1 MKRIVF
7 INQDSGYLMIDIITE
22 YVNKGYD
29 CILFTGRLVER
40 NRKLPQSVKIEKI
53 IRYRRTSKLY
63 RLFTWSIGFI
73 QILTKLLIKYPSD
86 ELFIVSNPPLAPLLP
101 LFLQNQFSLLIF
113 DIYPDVLVELGY
125 SAPTS
130 AIVLLWQ
137 KLNRKIYPK
146 ASEVYTISEGMG
158 QVLKKYRSEASLKVN
173 YIWTDNTF
181 FTHVSR
187 ENNHFIKAH
196 NLSGKFV
203 VMYSGNLGLAG
214 DVEVMISVAGMICR
228 DDIVFIIIG
237 EGAKKKLISSKI
249 EALGPE
255 KKNVI
260 LLPWQPVGQLP
271 YTFSAASLAVISLG
285 AGASKLAIP
294 SKIFNF
300 MSVGAPLLCIS
311 EAGSEIERLVE
322 KYNCGKN
329 FEPSDIEGIAWF
341 IQKMADDNVLMEKMS
356 MNSLLASRDFSVKN
370 AGNFLP
376 DGNIAFNY

>member
-1 MKRIVF
+1 
-7 INQDSGYLMIDIITE
+7 MIDIITE

-53 IRYRRTSKLY
+53 IRYKRTSKLY

-73 QILTKLLIKYPSD
+73 QILTKLLIKYRSD

-329 FEPSDIEGIAWF
+329 FEPSDIEGIAGF
-341 IQKMADDNVLMEKMS
+341 IQKMADNNVLMEEMRI
-356 MNSLLASRDFSVKN
+356 NSLLASRDFSVKN
-370 AGNFLP
+370 ARNFLP
-376 DGNIAFNY
+376 DGNIAFND

>member
-1 MKRIVF
+1 MCIRDRVCILFSISINVFNNLKRIVF

-137 KLNRKIYPK
+137 KLNRKIYP
-146 ASEVYTISEGMG
+146 
-158 QVLKKYRSEASLKVN
+158 LSL
-173 YIWTDNTF
+173 I
-181 FTHVSR
+181 H
-187 ENNHFIKAH
+187 I
-196 NLSGKFV
+196 
-203 VMYSGNLGLAG
+203 
-214 DVEVMISVAGMICR
+214 
-228 DDIVFIIIG
+228 
-237 EGAKKKLISSKI
+237 
-249 EALGPE
+249 
-255 KKNVI
+255 
-260 LLPWQPVGQLP
+260 
-271 YTFSAASLAVISLG
+271 
-285 AGASKLAIP
+285 
-294 SKIFNF
+294 
-300 MSVGAPLLCIS
+300 
-311 EAGSEIERLVE
+311 
-322 KYNCGKN
+322 
-329 FEPSDIEGIAWF
+329 
-341 IQKMADDNVLMEKMS
+341 
-356 MNSLLASRDFSVKN
+356 
-370 AGNFLP
+370 
-376 DGNIAFNY
+376 

>member
-1 MKRIVF
+1 
-7 INQDSGYLMIDIITE
+7 MIDIITE

-101 LFLQNQFSLLIF
+101 LFLQNQFSLLLF